1 MMVQIKINP
10 AAEMEFVIAFLDRFS
25 VLGVFITVRIK

>member
-25 VLGVFITVRIK
+25 VLGGFITLRIK